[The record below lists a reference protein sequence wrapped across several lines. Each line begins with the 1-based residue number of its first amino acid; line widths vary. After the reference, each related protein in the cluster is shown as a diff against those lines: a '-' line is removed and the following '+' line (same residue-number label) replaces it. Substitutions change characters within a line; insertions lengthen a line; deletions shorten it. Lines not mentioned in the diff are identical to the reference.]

1 MRVDGSCRECQNAA
15 VAVALGNHQTVTIE
29 IVVAARMMLVLAQET
44 HSCKNGEVE
53 VLLFGE
59 LEKLIA
65 KLRTVS

>member
-1 MRVDGSCRECQNAA
+1 MRVDGSGSERQNAA

-29 IVVAARMMLVLAQET
+29 IVVAARMVLVFAQET